1 MLAVGAT
8 VILCGRC
15 TESQSTA
22 ITVQGKMFSVPTSSN
37 LAVIDTATT
46 LIGAPTSMIAN
57 IWSQVPGSMAL
68 DGEYYGLY
76 ALRQCHLH
84 TES

>member
-1 MLAVGAT
+1 
-8 VILCGRC
+8 
-15 TESQSTA
+15 
-22 ITVQGKMFSVPTSSN
+22 MFSVPASDN
-37 LAVIDTATT
+37 LALIDTATT

-76 ALRQCHLH
+76 AFR
-84 TES
+84 